1 MRYRFDNY
9 TMYLCRIHEMPSLK
23 WLCIKLFT
31 IILAGDINIKSLEES
46 LYSELQVKS
55 KHIDINSD
63 VNLTIDKE
71 EKGENFIVMS
81 GKLNAKD
88 ETDRETRTIRA
99 EAKLGTVK
107 IEKKDWFSSLKFS

>member
-1 MRYRFDNY
+1 M
-9 TMYLCRIHEMPSLK
+9 
-23 WLCIKLFT
+23 
-31 IILAGDINIKSLEES
+31 
-46 LYSELQVKS
+46 KS

-63 VNLTIDKE
+63 VNVTIDEE
-71 EKGENFIVMS
+71 EKGEINFIVMS

-88 ETDRETRTIRA
+88 EADQETRTIRA

>member
-1 MRYRFDNY
+1 M
-9 TMYLCRIHEMPSLK
+9 
-23 WLCIKLFT
+23 
-31 IILAGDINIKSLEES
+31 
-46 LYSELQVKS
+46 KS

-81 GKLNAKD
+81 GKLNPKD
-88 ETDRETRTIRA
+88 KMDQETRTISA
-99 EAKLGTVK
+99 EAKLGTVM